1 MRHQLN
7 GPESEQTLG
16 DGEGQGSLACCS
28 PWGYKESD
36 STERLNSHHHQAE
49 TGWGCQDWTGPS
61 PWRASPGVCHPH
73 SEEGCGCGWSPE
85 QHFKKRLT
93 VFQLIHCSGTRT
105 PVCSAPNH
113 WLHHS
118 DDDQRG
124 LQSAQL
130 PAVTLPLPGQPCAEG
145 SFSPSPFSG
154 ISHPLH
160 FTDLSPKA
168 LELSEKD
175 LTLTLLRW
183 EGPEIGRL
191 LLSDLGLDTRAVK
204 CEWWISPKRRGPLG
218 MRPNLGS
225 PPVTPTPPQGSPC
238 LAEQPQWADVGTPEG
253 GMAVAR
259 NNPGRSR
266 KGARPSEQ
274 KSSAGTGSHVD
285 PETQS
290 H

>member
-1 MRHQLN
+1 M
-7 GPESEQTLG
+7 
-16 DGEGQGSLACCS
+16 
-28 PWGYKESD
+28 
-36 STERLNSHHHQAE
+36 
-49 TGWGCQDWTGPS
+49 
-61 PWRASPGVCHPH
+61 
-73 SEEGCGCGWSPE
+73 
-85 QHFKKRLT
+85 
-93 VFQLIHCSGTRT
+93 
-105 PVCSAPNH
+105 
-113 WLHHS
+113 
-118 DDDQRG
+118 
-124 LQSAQL
+124 
-130 PAVTLPLPGQPCAEG
+130 TLPLPGQPCAEG

-168 LELSEKD
+168 LELSEKN